1 MKAGYCCYR
10 ALGLVLSLKLLPF
23 FILYSR
29 ISGRY
34 GRHFE
39 ERLGFVR
46 SALKEGPDGPFDL
59 WLHAVSLG
67 EVKVAAAIEESLKVV
82 VPGARSLISTF
93 TEHGRSLAR
102 EIFDDRIPIIYA
114 PLDISWAVK
123 KAIKTISPKIMVF
136 LETEIW
142 PAWIVEAHKKNI
154 RIIIANGRIS
164 KRSLG
169 KYRLIRPLLKEVFSC
184 MDAFS
189 MISQQDA
196 ERIIMLGAPE
206 KRVSVAG
213 NAKYDMLSRAV
224 NPLEQSEMTRI
235 LSLSSDIAVI
245 VAGSTRTGEEEMLLN
260 AFAGINKGLFSSLLI
275 LAPRHIARTGSVVTA
290 IRAHGFECQLWSDIK
305 SGREKRTKQVVVVDT
320 FGDLFRLYSVAN
332 IAFCGGSLVRLG
344 GQNPLE
350 PAAWGK
356 PVFHGPSME
365 DFEDAISLLRRWG
378 GSVEVPS
385 PGLLTEQILWYLNRP
400 EEMRKMGDAASRA
413 VLSHKGA
420 ARRHA
425 EVIAAALS
433 K

>member
-1 MKAGYCCYR
+1 MKAGYCGYR
-10 ALGLVLSLKLLPF
+10 ALGLVAGLKLLPF

-46 SALKEGPDGPFDL
+46 RALRHWPGGPFDL
-59 WLHAVSLG
+59 WIHAVSLG
-67 EVKVAAAIEESLKVV
+67 EVKVAAAIEKSLNIVI
-82 VPGARSLISTF
+82 PGAGTLISTF

-102 EIFDDRIPIIYA
+102 ETFNDRIPVIYA

-123 KAIKTISPKIMVF
+123 KAIGTIRPRGMVF

-154 RIIIANGRIS
+154 RIIMANGRIS
-164 KRSLG
+164 QRSLG
-169 KYRLIRPLLKEVFSC
+169 GYRLIRPLLREVFSC

-189 MISQQDA
+189 MISEQDA

-213 NAKYDMLSRAV
+213 NAKYDMLSSAV
-224 NPLEQSEMTRI
+224 NLVEQSEMTRMLN
-235 LSLSSDIAVI
+235 LSPDIAVI
-245 VAGSTRTGEEEMLLN
+245 VAGSTRTGEEEMLLK
-260 AFAGINKGLFSSLLI
+260 AFAEIEKDFASSLLI
-275 LAPRHIARTGSVVTA
+275 LAPRHIARTASIVSA
-290 IRAHGFECQLWSDIK
+290 ARAHGFECQLWSDIK
-305 SGREKRTKQVVVVDT
+305 SAREKRTKKVVVVDT
-320 FGDLFRLYSVAN
+320 FGDLFRIYSVAD
-332 IAFCGGSLVRLG
+332 IAFCGGSLVQLG

-350 PAAWGK
+350 PAVWGK

-365 DFEDAISLLRRWG
+365 DFEDAISLLRSWG
-378 GSVEVPS
+378 GSVEVSS
-385 PGLLTEQILWYLNRP
+385 PGLLSEQILWYLNRP
-400 EEMRKMGDAASRA
+400 EEMRKLGDAASRA

-425 EVIAAALS
+425 EVIAAALLQ
-433 K
+433 